1 MEVLQ
6 VIELTNVEKRFG
18 NKRVLRNINLKLQ
31 EGKVYGLFG
40 PNGVGKTTLL
50 KIMAGY
56 NKKTSGEYKIN
67 ELDFTYEHKDYITF
81 ISDKEIFYGWMKIKD
96 AVKYYKDFFTDFD
109 EEKCLK
115 LIKMMKLEENEK
127 INVLSK
133 GMKARLKVAL
143 AISRNAKLYLL
154 DEPLGGL
161 DPVSRKIIL
170 DTIKTL
176 MNKDGILIITSHLVN
191 DVSDI
196 IDHVLFISEGEI
208 ILDTEKSKLDLE
220 NYKLEDYYVK
230 EYLNV

>member
-1 MEVLQ
+1 M
-6 VIELTNVEKRFG
+6 IELVNIEKRFG
-18 NKRVLRNINLKLQ
+18 NKRVLRNINLNLQ

-67 ELDFTYEHKDYITF
+67 GLDFTYENKDHITF

-109 EEKCLK
+109 EEKCLR
-115 LIKMMKLEENEK
+115 LVKMMKLEADDK

-176 MNKDGILIITSHLVN
+176 MNQNGILIITSHLVN
-191 DVSDI
+191 DVADI

>member
-1 MEVLQ
+1 
-6 VIELTNVEKRFG
+6 VIELVNIEKRFG
-18 NKRVLRNINLKLQ
+18 NKRVLRNINLNLQ

-67 ELDFTYEHKDYITF
+67 GLDFTYENKDHITF

-109 EEKCLK
+109 EEKCLR
-115 LIKMMKLEENEK
+115 LVKMMKLEADDK

-176 MNKDGILIITSHLVN
+176 MNQNGILIITSHLVN
-191 DVSDI
+191 DVADI

>member
-1 MEVLQ
+1 M
-6 VIELTNVEKRFG
+6 IELVNIEKRIKK
-18 NKRVLRNINLKLQ
+18 KRVLRNINLNLQ

-67 ELDFTYEHKDYITF
+67 GLDFTYENKDHITF

-109 EEKCLK
+109 EEKCLR
-115 LIKMMKLEENEK
+115 LVGMMKLEADDK

-143 AISRNAKLYLL
+143 AISRDAKLYLL

-176 MNKDGILIITSHLVN
+176 MNQNGILIITSHLVN
-191 DVSDI
+191 DVADI

>member
-1 MEVLQ
+1 M
-6 VIELTNVEKRFG
+6 IELVNIEKRFG
-18 NKRVLRNINLKLQ
+18 NKRVLRNINLNLQ

-67 ELDFTYEHKDYITF
+67 GLDFTYENKDHITF

-109 EEKCLK
+109 EEKCLR
-115 LIKMMKLEENEK
+115 LVRMMKLEADDK

-143 AISRNAKLYLL
+143 AISRDAKLYLL

-170 DTIKTL
+170 DTIRTL
-176 MNKDGILIITSHLVN
+176 MNQNGILIITSHLVN
-191 DVSDI
+191 DVADI

>member
-1 MEVLQ
+1 M
-6 VIELTNVEKRFG
+6 IELVNIEKRFG
-18 NKRVLRNINLKLQ
+18 NKRVLRNINLNLQ

-67 ELDFTYEHKDYITF
+67 GLDFTYENKDHITF

-109 EEKCLK
+109 EEKCLR
-115 LIKMMKLEENEK
+115 LIKMMKLEADDK

-176 MNKDGILIITSHLVN
+176 MNQNGILIITSHLVN
-191 DVSDI
+191 DVADI

>member
-1 MEVLQ
+1 M
-6 VIELTNVEKRFG
+6 IELVNIEKRFG
-18 NKRVLRNINLKLQ
+18 NKRVLRNINLNLQ

-67 ELDFTYEHKDYITF
+67 GLDFTYENKDHITF

-109 EEKCLK
+109 EEKCLR
-115 LIKMMKLEENEK
+115 LVKMMKLEADDK

-143 AISRNAKLYLL
+143 AISRDAKLYLL

-176 MNKDGILIITSHLVN
+176 MNQNGILIITSHLVN
-191 DVSDI
+191 DVADI

>member
-1 MEVLQ
+1 M
-6 VIELTNVEKRFG
+6 IELANIEKRFG
-18 NKRVLRNINLKLQ
+18 NKRVLRNINLNLQ

-67 ELDFTYEHKDYITF
+67 GLDFTYENKDHITF

-109 EEKCLK
+109 EEKCLR
-115 LIKMMKLEENEK
+115 LIKMMKLEANEK

-176 MNKDGILIITSHLVN
+176 MNRDGILIITSHLVN
-191 DVSDI
+191 DVADI

-208 ILDTEKSKLDLE
+208 ILDTEKSRLDLE
-220 NYKLEDYYVK
+220 NHKLEDYYVK

>member
-1 MEVLQ
+1 M
-6 VIELTNVEKRFG
+6 IELVNIEKRFG
-18 NKRVLRNINLKLQ
+18 NKRVLRNINLNLQ

-67 ELDFTYEHKDYITF
+67 GLDFTYENKDHITF

-109 EEKCLK
+109 EEKCLN
-115 LIKMMKLEENEK
+115 LIKMMKLEANEK

-176 MNKDGILIITSHLVN
+176 MNRDGILIITSHLVN
-191 DVSDI
+191 DVADI

-208 ILDTEKSKLDLE
+208 ILDTEKLKLDLE

>member
-1 MEVLQ
+1 M
-6 VIELTNVEKRFG
+6 
-18 NKRVLRNINLKLQ
+18 LRNINLNLQ

-67 ELDFTYEHKDYITF
+67 GLDFTYENKDHITF

-109 EEKCLK
+109 EEKCLR
-115 LIKMMKLEENEK
+115 LVKMMKLEADDK

-176 MNKDGILIITSHLVN
+176 MNQNGILIITSHLVN
-191 DVSDI
+191 DVADI

-208 ILDTEKSKLDLE
+208 IVDTEKSKLDLE

>member
-1 MEVLQ
+1 M
-6 VIELTNVEKRFG
+6 IELINVEKRFG

-56 NKKTSGEYKIN
+56 NKKTSGDYKIN
-67 ELDFTYEHKDYITF
+67 GVDFTYEDKDFITF
-81 ISDKEIFYGWMKIKD
+81 ISDKEIFYGWMKIRD
-96 AVKYYKDFFTDFD
+96 AVRYYKDFFTDFD
-109 EEKCLK
+109 EEKCLR
-115 LIKMMKLEENEK
+115 LIKMMKLEEDEK

-176 MNKDGILIITSHLVN
+176 MNQNGILIITSHLVN

>member
-1 MEVLQ
+1 M
-6 VIELTNVEKRFG
+6 IELVNIEKRFG
-18 NKRVLRNINLKLQ
+18 NKRVLRNINLNLQ

-67 ELDFTYEHKDYITF
+67 GLDFTYENKDHITF

-109 EEKCLK
+109 EEKCLR
-115 LIKMMKLEENEK
+115 LVKMMKLEADDK

-176 MNKDGILIITSHLVN
+176 MNQNGILIITSHLVN
-191 DVSDI
+191 DVADI

-208 ILDTEKSKLDLE
+208 ILDTEKLKLDLE

>member
-1 MEVLQ
+1 M
-6 VIELTNVEKRFG
+6 IELVNIEKRFG
-18 NKRVLRNINLKLQ
+18 NKRVLRNINLNLQ

-67 ELDFTYEHKDYITF
+67 GLDFTYENKDHITF

-96 AVKYYKDFFTDFD
+96 AVKYNKDFFTDFD
-109 EEKCLK
+109 EEKCLR
-115 LIKMMKLEENEK
+115 LVKMMKLEADDK

-176 MNKDGILIITSHLVN
+176 MNQNGILIITSHLVN
-191 DVSDI
+191 DVADI

-208 ILDTEKSKLDLE
+208 ILDTEKLKLDLE

>member
-1 MEVLQ
+1 M
-6 VIELTNVEKRFG
+6 
-18 NKRVLRNINLKLQ
+18 
-31 EGKVYGLFG
+31 
-40 PNGVGKTTLL
+40 GKTTLL

-67 ELDFTYEHKDYITF
+67 GLDFTYENKDHITF

-109 EEKCLK
+109 EEKCLR
-115 LIKMMKLEENEK
+115 LVKMMKLEADDK

-176 MNKDGILIITSHLVN
+176 MNQNGILIITSHLVN
-191 DVSDI
+191 DVADI

>member
-1 MEVLQ
+1 M
-6 VIELTNVEKRFG
+6 IELINIEKRFG
-18 NKRVLRNINLKLQ
+18 NKRVLRNISLTLR

-56 NKKTSGEYKIN
+56 NKKTSGEYLIN
-67 ELDFTYEHKDYITF
+67 GVEFTYENKDHITF

-109 EEKCLK
+109 EEKCLR

-176 MNKDGILIITSHLVN
+176 MNQNGILIITSHLVN
-191 DVSDI
+191 DVADI

-208 ILDTEKSKLDLE
+208 ILDTEKSSLDLE
-220 NYKLEDYYVK
+220 NNKLEDYYVK

>member
-1 MEVLQ
+1 M
-6 VIELTNVEKRFG
+6 IELVNIEKRFG
-18 NKRVLRNINLKLQ
+18 NKRVLRNINLNLQ

-67 ELDFTYEHKDYITF
+67 GLDFTYENKDHITF

-109 EEKCLK
+109 EEKCLR
-115 LIKMMKLEENEK
+115 LVGMMKLEADDK

-176 MNKDGILIITSHLVN
+176 MNQNGILIITSHLVN
-191 DVSDI
+191 DVADI

>member
-1 MEVLQ
+1 
-6 VIELTNVEKRFG
+6 
-18 NKRVLRNINLKLQ
+18 
-31 EGKVYGLFG
+31 
-40 PNGVGKTTLL
+40 
-50 KIMAGY
+50 
-56 NKKTSGEYKIN
+56 
-67 ELDFTYEHKDYITF
+67 
-81 ISDKEIFYGWMKIKD
+81 
-96 AVKYYKDFFTDFD
+96 
-109 EEKCLK
+109 
-115 LIKMMKLEENEK
+115 MKLEENEK

-176 MNKDGILIITSHLVN
+176 MNQNGILIITSHLVN

>member
-1 MEVLQ
+1 M
-6 VIELTNVEKRFG
+6 IELINIEKRFG
-18 NKRVLRNINLKLQ
+18 NKRVLRNISLTLR

-56 NKKTSGEYKIN
+56 NKKTSGEYLIN
-67 ELDFTYEHKDYITF
+67 GVEFTYENKDHITF

-109 EEKCLK
+109 EEKCLR

-191 DVSDI
+191 DVADI
-196 IDHVLFISEGEI
+196 IDHILFISEGEI
-208 ILDTEKSKLDLE
+208 ILDTEKSSLDLE
-220 NYKLEDYYVK
+220 NHKLEDYYVK

>member
-1 MEVLQ
+1 M
-6 VIELTNVEKRFG
+6 IELVNIEKRFG
-18 NKRVLRNINLKLQ
+18 NKRVLRNINLNLQ

-67 ELDFTYEHKDYITF
+67 GLDFTYENKDHITF

-109 EEKCLK
+109 EEKCLR
-115 LIKMMKLEENEK
+115 LVKMMKLEADDK

-143 AISRNAKLYLL
+143 AISRNTKLYLL

-176 MNKDGILIITSHLVN
+176 MNQNGILIITSHLVN
-191 DVSDI
+191 DVADI

-208 ILDTEKSKLDLE
+208 IVDTEKSKLDLE

>member
-1 MEVLQ
+1 M
-6 VIELTNVEKRFG
+6 IELVNIEKRFG
-18 NKRVLRNINLKLQ
+18 NKRVLRNINLNLQ

-67 ELDFTYEHKDYITF
+67 GLDFTYENKDHITF

-109 EEKCLK
+109 EEKCLR
-115 LIKMMKLEENEK
+115 LVKMMKLEADDK

-143 AISRNAKLYLL
+143 AISRDAKLYLL

-176 MNKDGILIITSHLVN
+176 MNQNGILIITSHLVN
-191 DVSDI
+191 DVADI

-208 ILDTEKSKLDLE
+208 ILDTEKLKLDLE

>member
-1 MEVLQ
+1 M
-6 VIELTNVEKRFG
+6 IELVNIEKRFG
-18 NKRVLRNINLKLQ
+18 NKRVLRNINLNLQ

-67 ELDFTYEHKDYITF
+67 GLDFTYENKDHITF

-109 EEKCLK
+109 EEKCLR
-115 LIKMMKLEENEK
+115 LVKMMKLEADDK

-176 MNKDGILIITSHLVN
+176 MNQNGILIITSHLVN
-191 DVSDI
+191 DVADI

-208 ILDTEKSKLDLE
+208 ILDTEKSRLDLE
-220 NYKLEDYYVK
+220 NHKLEDYYVK

>member
-1 MEVLQ
+1 M
-6 VIELTNVEKRFG
+6 IELVNIEKRFG
-18 NKRVLRNINLKLQ
+18 NKRVLRNINLNLQ

-67 ELDFTYEHKDYITF
+67 GLDFTYENKDHITF

-109 EEKCLK
+109 EEKCLR
-115 LIKMMKLEENEK
+115 LVKMMKLEADDK

-133 GMKARLKVAL
+133 GKKARLKVAL
-143 AISRNAKLYLL
+143 AISRDAKLYLL

-176 MNKDGILIITSHLVN
+176 MNQNGILIITSHLVN
-191 DVSDI
+191 DVADI

>member
-1 MEVLQ
+1 M
-6 VIELTNVEKRFG
+6 IELANIEKRFG
-18 NKRVLRNINLKLQ
+18 NKRVLRNINLNLQ

-67 ELDFTYEHKDYITF
+67 GLDFTYENKDHITF

-109 EEKCLK
+109 EEKCLR
-115 LIKMMKLEENEK
+115 LVKMMKLEADDK

-176 MNKDGILIITSHLVN
+176 MNQNGILIITSHLVN
-191 DVSDI
+191 DVADI

>member
-1 MEVLQ
+1 M
-6 VIELTNVEKRFG
+6 IELVNIEKRFG
-18 NKRVLRNINLKLQ
+18 NKRVLRNISLNLQ

-67 ELDFTYEHKDYITF
+67 GLDFTYENKDHITF

-109 EEKCLK
+109 EEKCLR
-115 LIKMMKLEENEK
+115 LIKMMKLEADDK

-143 AISRNAKLYLL
+143 AISRDAKLYLL

-170 DTIKTL
+170 DTIRTL
-176 MNKDGILIITSHLVN
+176 MNQNGILIITSHLVN
-191 DVSDI
+191 DVADI

>member
-1 MEVLQ
+1 M
-6 VIELTNVEKRFG
+6 IELVNIEKRFG
-18 NKRVLRNINLKLQ
+18 NKRVLRNINLNLQ

-67 ELDFTYEHKDYITF
+67 GLDFTYENKDHITF

-109 EEKCLK
+109 EEKCLR
-115 LIKMMKLEENEK
+115 LVGMMKLEADDK

-143 AISRNAKLYLL
+143 AISRDAKLYLL

-170 DTIKTL
+170 DTIRTL
-176 MNKDGILIITSHLVN
+176 MNQNGILIITSHLVN
-191 DVSDI
+191 DVADI

>member
-1 MEVLQ
+1 M
-6 VIELTNVEKRFG
+6 IELVNIEKRFG
-18 NKRVLRNINLKLQ
+18 NKRVLRNINLNLQ

-67 ELDFTYEHKDYITF
+67 GLDFTYENKDHITF

-109 EEKCLK
+109 EEKCLR
-115 LIKMMKLEENEK
+115 LVRMMKLEADDK

-143 AISRNAKLYLL
+143 AISRDAKLYLL

-176 MNKDGILIITSHLVN
+176 MNQNGILIITSHLVN
-191 DVSDI
+191 DVADI

>member
-1 MEVLQ
+1 M
-6 VIELTNVEKRFG
+6 IELVNIQKRFG
-18 NKRVLRNINLKLQ
+18 NKRVLRNINLNLQ

-67 ELDFTYEHKDYITF
+67 GLDFTYENKDHITF

-109 EEKCLK
+109 EEKCLR
-115 LIKMMKLEENEK
+115 LVGMMKLEADDK

-143 AISRNAKLYLL
+143 AISRDAKLYLL

-176 MNKDGILIITSHLVN
+176 MNQNGILIITSHLVN
-191 DVSDI
+191 DVADI

>member
-1 MEVLQ
+1 M
-6 VIELTNVEKRFG
+6 IELVNIEKRFG
-18 NKRVLRNINLKLQ
+18 NKRVLRNINLNLQ

-67 ELDFTYEHKDYITF
+67 GLDFTYENKDHITF

-109 EEKCLK
+109 EEKCLR
-115 LIKMMKLEENEK
+115 LVKMMKLEADDK

-133 GMKARLKVAL
+133 GIKARLKVAL
-143 AISRNAKLYLL
+143 AISRDAKLYLL

-176 MNKDGILIITSHLVN
+176 MNQNGILIITSHLVN
-191 DVSDI
+191 DVADI

>member
-1 MEVLQ
+1 M
-6 VIELTNVEKRFG
+6 IELVNIEKRFG
-18 NKRVLRNINLKLQ
+18 NKRVLRNINLNLQ

-67 ELDFTYEHKDYITF
+67 GLDFTYENKDHITF

-109 EEKCLK
+109 EEKCLR
-115 LIKMMKLEENEK
+115 LVKMMKLEADDK

-176 MNKDGILIITSHLVN
+176 MNQNGILIITSHLVN
-191 DVSDI
+191 DVADI

-208 ILDTEKSKLDLE
+208 ILDTEKSRLDLE
-220 NYKLEDYYVK
+220 NHKIEDYYVK

>member
-1 MEVLQ
+1 M
-6 VIELTNVEKRFG
+6 IELVNIEKRFG
-18 NKRVLRNINLKLQ
+18 NKRVLRNINLNLQ

-67 ELDFTYEHKDYITF
+67 GLDFTYENKDHITF

-109 EEKCLK
+109 EEKCLR
-115 LIKMMKLEENEK
+115 LVKMMKLEADDK

-176 MNKDGILIITSHLVN
+176 MNQNGILIITSHLVN
-191 DVSDI
+191 DVADI

-208 ILDTEKSKLDLE
+208 IVDTEKSKLDLE

>member
-1 MEVLQ
+1 M
-6 VIELTNVEKRFG
+6 IELVNIEKRFG
-18 NKRVLRNINLKLQ
+18 NKRVLRNINLNLQ

-67 ELDFTYEHKDYITF
+67 GLDFTYENKDHITF

-109 EEKCLK
+109 EEKCLR
-115 LIKMMKLEENEK
+115 LIKMMKLEADDK

-143 AISRNAKLYLL
+143 AISRDAKLYLL

-176 MNKDGILIITSHLVN
+176 MNQNGILIITSHLVN
-191 DVSDI
+191 DVADI

-208 ILDTEKSKLDLE
+208 IVDTEKSKLDLE